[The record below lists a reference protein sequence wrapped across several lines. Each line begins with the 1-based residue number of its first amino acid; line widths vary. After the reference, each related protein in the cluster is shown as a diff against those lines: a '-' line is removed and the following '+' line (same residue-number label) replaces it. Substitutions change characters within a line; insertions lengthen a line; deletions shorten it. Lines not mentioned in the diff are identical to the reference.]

1 MLASP
6 EIEPADPVKD
16 CERSCCQNGCHLRA
30 TIVLESE
37 ITSAFL
43 PSRYRMVSV
52 FGTDMV
58 EAACT
63 QWWQVRDN
71 VIAVDATKGHTAAQ
85 LVIKFLVVVVVL
97 VHLLGMFQVLQN
109 ALLSEP

>member
-1 MLASP
+1 
-6 EIEPADPVKD
+6 
-16 CERSCCQNGCHLRA
+16 
-30 TIVLESE
+30 
-37 ITSAFL
+37 
-43 PSRYRMVSV
+43 
-52 FGTDMV
+52 MV